1 MSINTEIK
9 RIYEVQSNPK
19 NVLALRNSSYQDR
32 IAKIKSIYNY
42 ILNKSNHDRIAEA
55 LYKDLRK
62 SNEEVITT
70 EMTPV
75 ILTIKEVC
83 KKLKHWMKDEHVP
96 SPVTMV
102 GMSSFIK
109 YESKG
114 NILIIGPWNYPFQL
128 AIYPLVY
135 AIAAGNTAIIK
146 PSEFSSNTANA
157 ISIMIKE
164 LFDENE
170 VAVVEGGIP
179 EATALLALPFNHIH
193 FTGSPKVGKI
203 VMEAAAKNLTAVT
216 LELGGKSPVIIDGST
231 NLNSTAEKV
240 CWGKTLN
247 SGQTCIAP
255 DFALVQ
261 ENALDG
267 FVEGF
272 KRACEKF
279 YDPNKK
285 GINQSKD
292 YGRIINDAN
301 FDRVSALLED
311 AKENGAKVEFGGE
324 VNKQDRYIQPTLLS
338 NINMEMKIMQ
348 DEIFG
353 PILPVVPFKNKEDV
367 TELLNS
373 FPSPLALY
381 IMSNNKDYTKYFLDH
396 TVAGGTCINELM
408 LTSVNPHLPFG
419 GVNNSGVGKT
429 GGKHSFMDFSNQ
441 RGVIKRKYGNSI
453 KLIYPPFN
461 KQIFKYF
468 QKVIKF

>member
-1 MSINTEIK
+1 MSLKEEIK
-9 RIYEVQSNPK
+9 RIYELQSDPI
-19 NVLALRNSSYQDR
+19 NVLALRNSSCQDR
-32 IAKIKSIYNY
+32 ITKIKSIYNY
-42 ILNKSNHDRIAEA
+42 ILNKSNHDRVAKA

-83 KKLKHWMKDEHVP
+83 KKLKQWMKDEHVP
-96 SPVTMV
+96 SPITMV

-128 AIYPLVY
+128 VIYPLVY

-146 PSEFSSNTANA
+146 PSEFSSHTAKA
-157 ISIMIKE
+157 VSIMIKE

-179 EATALLALPFNHIH
+179 EATELLKLPFNHIH

-203 VMEAAAKNLTAVT
+203 VMEAAAKHLTAVT
-216 LELGGKSPVIIDGST
+216 LELGGKSPVIIDGTT

-261 ENALDG
+261 EDSMQEFIDG
-267 FVEGF
+267 F
-272 KRACEKF
+272 KKSCEKF
-279 YDPNKK
+279 YNPDLK
-285 GINQSKD
+285 GIAESKD
-292 YGRIINDAN
+292 YGRIINDSN
-301 FDRVSALLED
+301 FERVQALVED
-311 AKENGAKVEFGGE
+311 AKEKGAKIEFGGD
-324 VNKQDRYIQPTLLS
+324 VNKKDRYIQPTLLS
-338 NINMEMKIMQ
+338 NVNMDMKVMQ

-353 PILPVVPFKNKEDV
+353 PILPVVSYKNNEDV
-367 TELLNS
+367 TQLLNS

-381 IMSNNKDYTKYFLDH
+381 IMSNNKNNTQYFLKH

-408 LTSVNPHLPFG
+408 LTSVNPNLPFG

>member
-19 NVLALRNSSYQDR
+19 NVLALRNSSHQDR

-203 VMEAAAKNLTAVT
+203 IMEAAAKNLTAVT

-279 YDPNKK
+279 YDPDKK
-285 GINQSKD
+285 GIDQSKD
-292 YGRIINDAN
+292 YGRIINDTN
-301 FDRVSALLED
+301 FDRVQALLED

-353 PILPVVPFKNKEDV
+353 PILPVVSFKNKEDV

-381 IMSNNKDYTKYFLDH
+381 IMSNNKDNTKYFLDH

>member
-231 NLNSTAEKV
+231 TLNSTAEKV

-279 YDPNKK
+279 YDPDKK
-285 GINQSKD
+285 GIDQSKD
-292 YGRIINDAN
+292 YGRIINDTN
-301 FDRVSALLED
+301 FDRVQALLED

-338 NINMEMKIMQ
+338 NINMQMKIMQ

-353 PILPVVPFKNKEDV
+353 PILPVVSFKNKEDV

-381 IMSNNKDYTKYFLDH
+381 IMSNNKDNTKYFLDH

>member
-9 RIYEVQSNPK
+9 RIYQVQSNPK

-279 YDPNKK
+279 YDPDKK
-285 GINQSKD
+285 GIDQSKD
-292 YGRIINDAN
+292 YGRIINDTN
-301 FDRVSALLED
+301 FDRVQALLED

-324 VNKQDRYIQPTLLS
+324 VNEQDRYIQPTLLS

-353 PILPVVPFKNKEDV
+353 PILPVVSFKNKEDV

-381 IMSNNKDYTKYFLDH
+381 IMSNNKDNTKYFLDH

-429 GGKHSFMDFSNQ
+429 GGKHSFMEFSNQ

>member
-9 RIYEVQSNPK
+9 RIYEVQSSPK

-279 YDPNKK
+279 YDPDKK
-285 GINQSKD
+285 GIDQSKD
-292 YGRIINDAN
+292 YGRIINDTN
-301 FDRVSALLED
+301 FDRVQALLED

-381 IMSNNKDYTKYFLDH
+381 IMSNNKDNTKYFLDH

>member
-216 LELGGKSPVIIDGST
+216 LELGGKSPVIIDGSP

-285 GINQSKD
+285 GIDQSKD
-292 YGRIINDAN
+292 YGRIINDTN
-301 FDRVSALLED
+301 FDRVLALLED

-353 PILPVVPFKNKEDV
+353 PILPVVSFKNKEDV

-381 IMSNNKDYTKYFLDH
+381 IMSNNKDNTKYFLDH

>member
-146 PSEFSSNTANA
+146 PSEFSSNPANA

-203 VMEAAAKNLTAVT
+203 VMVAAAKNLTAVT

-279 YDPNKK
+279 YDPDKK
-285 GINQSKD
+285 GIDQSKD
-292 YGRIINDAN
+292 YGRIINDTN
-301 FDRVSALLED
+301 FDRVLALLED

-381 IMSNNKDYTKYFLDH
+381 IMSNNKDNTKYFLDH

>member
-42 ILNKSNHDRIAEA
+42 ILNQSNHNRIAEA

-83 KKLKHWMKDEHVP
+83 KKLKQWMKDEHVP

-128 AIYPLVY
+128 VIYPLVY
-135 AIAAGNTAIIK
+135 AIAAGNAAIIK

-255 DFALVQ
+255 DFAVVQ

-272 KRACEKF
+272 RKACEKF

-285 GINQSKD
+285 GIDQSKD
-292 YGRIINDAN
+292 YGRIINDDN
-301 FDRVSALLED
+301 FDRVLALLED
-311 AKENGAKVEFGGE
+311 AKEKGAKVEFGGE

-338 NINMEMKIMQ
+338 NVNREMKIMQ

-353 PILPVVPFKNKEDV
+353 PILPVVSYKNKEDV

-381 IMSNNKDYTKYFLDH
+381 IMSNNKNNTQYFLNH

>member
-1 MSINTEIK
+1 MSINTEIN

-19 NVLALRNSSYQDR
+19 NVLALRNSSYHDR

-42 ILNKSNHDRIAEA
+42 ILNQSNHDRIAEA

-83 KKLKHWMKDEHVP
+83 KKLKQWMKDEHVP

-128 AIYPLVY
+128 VIYPLVY

-255 DFALVQ
+255 DFAVVQ

-272 KRACEKF
+272 RKACEKF

-285 GINQSKD
+285 GIDQSKD
-292 YGRIINDAN
+292 YGRIINDDN
-301 FDRVSALLED
+301 FDRVLALLED
-311 AKENGAKVEFGGE
+311 AKEKGAKVEFGGE

-338 NINMEMKIMQ
+338 NVNREMKIMQ

-353 PILPVVPFKNKEDV
+353 PILPVVSYKNKEDV

-381 IMSNNKDYTKYFLDH
+381 IMSNNKNNTQYFLNH

>member
-285 GINQSKD
+285 GIDQSKD
-292 YGRIINDAN
+292 YGRIINDTN
-301 FDRVSALLED
+301 FDRVQALLED

-338 NINMEMKIMQ
+338 NINMKMKIMQ

-353 PILPVVPFKNKEDV
+353 PILPVVSFKNKEDV

-381 IMSNNKDYTKYFLDH
+381 IMSNNKDNTKYFLDH

>member
-9 RIYEVQSNPK
+9 RIYEVQSSPK

-285 GINQSKD
+285 GIDQSKD
-292 YGRIINDAN
+292 YGRIINDTN
-301 FDRVSALLED
+301 FDRVQALLED

-381 IMSNNKDYTKYFLDH
+381 IMSNNKDNTKYFLDH

>member
-83 KKLKHWMKDEHVP
+83 KKLKYWMKDEHVP

-279 YDPNKK
+279 YDPDKK
-285 GINQSKD
+285 GIDQSKD
-292 YGRIINDAN
+292 YGRIINDTN
-301 FDRVSALLED
+301 FDRVQALLED

-353 PILPVVPFKNKEDV
+353 PILPVVSFKNKEDV

-381 IMSNNKDYTKYFLDH
+381 IMSNNKDNTKYFLDH

>member
-279 YDPNKK
+279 YDPDKK
-285 GINQSKD
+285 GIDQSKD
-292 YGRIINDAN
+292 YGRIINDTN
-301 FDRVSALLED
+301 FDRVLALLED

-338 NINMEMKIMQ
+338 NINMKMKIMQ

-381 IMSNNKDYTKYFLDH
+381 IMSNNKDNTKYFLDH

>member
-9 RIYEVQSNPK
+9 RIYEVQSSPK

-272 KRACEKF
+272 KIACEKF
-279 YDPNKK
+279 YDPDKK
-285 GINQSKD
+285 GIDQSKD
-292 YGRIINDAN
+292 YGRIINDTN
-301 FDRVSALLED
+301 FDRVQALLED

-338 NINMEMKIMQ
+338 NINMQMKIMQ

-353 PILPVVPFKNKEDV
+353 PILPVVSFKNKEDV

-381 IMSNNKDYTKYFLDH
+381 IMSNNKDNTKYFLDH

>member
-285 GINQSKD
+285 GIDQSKD
-292 YGRIINDAN
+292 YGRIINDTN
-301 FDRVSALLED
+301 FDRVQALLED
-311 AKENGAKVEFGGE
+311 AKENGAKVEFGGK

-353 PILPVVPFKNKEDV
+353 PILPVVSFKNKEDV

-381 IMSNNKDYTKYFLDH
+381 IMSNNKDNTKYFLDH

>member
-1 MSINTEIK
+1 MSMLKEIN
-9 RIYEVQSNPK
+9 RIYEIQSNPD
-19 NVLALRNSSYQDR
+19 NVLALRNSTSQDR
-32 IAKIKSIYNY
+32 IAKIKRIYDY
-42 ILNKSNHDRIAEA
+42 ILNEDNHNRIAKA

-83 KKLKHWMKDEHVP
+83 KKLKQWMRDEHVP
-96 SPVTMV
+96 SPITMA

-128 AIYPLVY
+128 VIYPLVY

-146 PSEFSSNTANA
+146 PSEFSSNTTEAIRDMINA
-157 ISIMIKE
+157 
-164 LFDENE
+164 LFSENE
-170 VAVVEGGIP
+170 VAVIEGGIP
-179 EATALLALPFNHIH
+179 EATALLKLPFNHIH

-203 VMEAAAKNLTAVT
+203 VMEAAAKHLTAVT
-216 LELGGKSPVIIDGST
+216 LELGGKSPVIIDGTT
-231 NLNSTAEKV
+231 NLNATAEKV

-255 DFALVQ
+255 DFAIVQ
-261 ENALDG
+261 EDSMQEFMN
-267 FVEGF
+267 EF
-272 KRACEKF
+272 KKACEKF
-279 YDPNKK
+279 YDPDQK
-285 GINQSKD
+285 GIAKSKD
-292 YGRIINDAN
+292 YGRIINDSN
-301 FDRVSALLED
+301 FERVKALLED
-311 AKENGAKVEFGGE
+311 AKEKGAKIEFGGE
-324 VNKQDRYIQPTLLS
+324 VTKEDRYIQPTLIS
-338 NINMEMKIMQ
+338 NVNLDMKVMQ

-353 PILPVVPFKNKEDV
+353 PILPVVSYKNKEDV
-367 TELLNS
+367 TDLLRS

-381 IMSNNKDYTKYFLDH
+381 IMSNKKDHIQYFLNH

-441 RGVIKRKYGNSI
+441 RGVIKRKYGNSL

-461 KQIFKYF
+461 KHVFKYF
-468 QKVIKF
+468 KRVIKL

>member
-279 YDPNKK
+279 YDPDKK
-285 GINQSKD
+285 GIDQSKD
-292 YGRIINDAN
+292 YGRIINDTN
-301 FDRVSALLED
+301 FDRVQALLED

-381 IMSNNKDYTKYFLDH
+381 IMSNNKDNTKYFLDH

>member
-19 NVLALRNSSYQDR
+19 NVLALRNSSHQDR

-285 GINQSKD
+285 GIDQSKD
-292 YGRIINDAN
+292 YGRIINDTN
-301 FDRVSALLED
+301 FDRVLALLED

-353 PILPVVPFKNKEDV
+353 PILPVVSFKNKEDV

-381 IMSNNKDYTKYFLDH
+381 IMSNNKDNTKYFLDH

>member
-279 YDPNKK
+279 YDPDKK
-285 GINQSKD
+285 GIDQSKD
-292 YGRIINDAN
+292 YGRIINDTN
-301 FDRVSALLED
+301 FDRVHALLED

-381 IMSNNKDYTKYFLDH
+381 IMSNNKDNTKYFLDH

>member
-55 LYKDLRK
+55 LYKDLQK

-285 GINQSKD
+285 GIDQSKD
-292 YGRIINDAN
+292 YGRIINDTN
-301 FDRVSALLED
+301 FDRVLALLED

-353 PILPVVPFKNKEDV
+353 PILPVVSFKNKEDV

-381 IMSNNKDYTKYFLDH
+381 IMSNNKDNTKYFLDH

>member
-285 GINQSKD
+285 GIDQSKD
-292 YGRIINDAN
+292 YGRIINDTN
-301 FDRVSALLED
+301 FDRVQALLED

-353 PILPVVPFKNKEDV
+353 PILPVVSFKNKEDV

-381 IMSNNKDYTKYFLDH
+381 IMSNNKDNTKYFLDH

>member
-19 NVLALRNSSYQDR
+19 NVLALRNSSHLDR

-279 YDPNKK
+279 YDPDKK
-285 GINQSKD
+285 GIDQSKD
-292 YGRIINDAN
+292 YGRIINDTN
-301 FDRVSALLED
+301 FDRVQALLED

-353 PILPVVPFKNKEDV
+353 PILPVVSFKNKEDV

-381 IMSNNKDYTKYFLDH
+381 IMSNNKDNTKYFLDH

>member
-279 YDPNKK
+279 YDPDKK
-285 GINQSKD
+285 GIDQSKD
-292 YGRIINDAN
+292 YGRIINDTN
-301 FDRVSALLED
+301 FDRVQALLED

-324 VNKQDRYIQPTLLS
+324 VNKQDRYIQPTILS

-353 PILPVVPFKNKEDV
+353 PILPVVSFKNKEDV

-381 IMSNNKDYTKYFLDH
+381 IMSNNKDNTKYFLDH

>member
-279 YDPNKK
+279 YDPDKK
-285 GINQSKD
+285 GIDQSKD
-292 YGRIINDAN
+292 YGRIINDTN
-301 FDRVSALLED
+301 FDRVQALLED

-324 VNKQDRYIQPTLLS
+324 MNKQDRYIQPTLLS

-381 IMSNNKDYTKYFLDH
+381 IMSNNKDNTKYFLDH

>member
-42 ILNKSNHDRIAEA
+42 ILNQSNHDRIAEA

-285 GINQSKD
+285 GIDQSKD
-292 YGRIINDAN
+292 YGRIINDTN
-301 FDRVSALLED
+301 FDRVLALLED

-381 IMSNNKDYTKYFLDH
+381 IMSNNKDNTKYFLDH

>member
-19 NVLALRNSSYQDR
+19 NVLALRNSSHQDR

-279 YDPNKK
+279 YDPDKK
-285 GINQSKD
+285 GIDKSKD
-292 YGRIINDAN
+292 YGRIINDTN
-301 FDRVSALLED
+301 FDRVQALLED

-338 NINMEMKIMQ
+338 NINMQMKIMQ

-353 PILPVVPFKNKEDV
+353 PILPVVSFKNKEDV

-381 IMSNNKDYTKYFLDH
+381 IMSNNKDNTKYFLDH

>member
-285 GINQSKD
+285 GIDQSKD
-292 YGRIINDAN
+292 YGRIINDTN
-301 FDRVSALLED
+301 FDRVLALLED

-381 IMSNNKDYTKYFLDH
+381 IMSNNKDNTKYFLDH

>member
-285 GINQSKD
+285 GIDQSKD
-292 YGRIINDAN
+292 YGRIINDTN
-301 FDRVSALLED
+301 FDRVQALLED

-324 VNKQDRYIQPTLLS
+324 MNKQDRYIQPTLLS

-381 IMSNNKDYTKYFLDH
+381 IMSNNKDNTKYFLDH

>member
-279 YDPNKK
+279 YDPDKK
-285 GINQSKD
+285 GIDQSKD
-292 YGRIINDAN
+292 YGRIINDTN
-301 FDRVSALLED
+301 FDRVQALLED

-353 PILPVVPFKNKEDV
+353 PILPVVSFKNKEDV

-381 IMSNNKDYTKYFLDH
+381 IMSNNKDNTKYFLDH